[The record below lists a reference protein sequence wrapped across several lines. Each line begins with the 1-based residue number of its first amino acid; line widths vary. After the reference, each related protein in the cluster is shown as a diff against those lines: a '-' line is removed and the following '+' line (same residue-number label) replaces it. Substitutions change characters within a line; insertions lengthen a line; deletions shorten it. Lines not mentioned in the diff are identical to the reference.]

1 MFYFFSINCRKSS
14 FLCIY
19 IYSDK
24 KIFTNFLT
32 SINIIYVSLKFIF
45 KPELFAYLSNDFVL
59 NTIRICWWPKC
70 KTSSVSCIL
79 IHLDNMFFAYFDSL
93 DTFDLNIFLLSKN
106 TVGTGHKFHNLDRT
120 LSKYKHIIQ

>member
-1 MFYFFSINCRKSS
+1 MFYFFQLIAENQVS
-14 FLCIY
+14 FVFI
-19 IYSDK
+19 STVVK

-32 SINIIYVSLKFIF
+32 YINIIYVSLKFIF

-79 IHLDNMFFAYFDSL
+79 IHLDNLFFAYFDSL

-106 TVGTGHKFHNLDRT
+106 TVGTGHKFHNVDRT
-120 LSKYKHIIQ
+120 LFKYKHIIQ